1 MNVIRSCDKNE
12 TLMFICA
19 FWNNWI
25 NSTSIPQILAHFVTK
40 SLDQVLF
47 SDIIMEV
54 SNIHVF
60 NLPFPVYAF
69 VVILLV
75 VALLYCVVVFAYD
88 CCDAA
93 VVYHPVNGDR
103 LWYSR
108 LLSGLSCIIIGGEY
122 VDDVVLEIQPDYCC
136 SHFILSG
143 SRFVIS
149 DLFFGILIFMRT
161 GWLSFKDLIISSFS
175 SGCFCR
181 LFIFSCNHILF
192 FMCCML
198 ESILKHSTDSSR
210 V

>member
-108 LLSGLSCIIIGGEY
+108 LLSGLSCIIIGGE
-122 VDDVVLEIQPDYCC
+122 CWWRR
-136 SHFILSG
+136 SG
-143 SRFVIS
+143 NTTGLLLLAFYTFWIS
-149 DLFFGILIFMRT
+149 
-161 GWLSFKDLIISSFS
+161 
-175 SGCFCR
+175 FCNFW
-181 LFIFSCNHILF
+181 FIFWNFNIYEDGLSL
-192 FMCCML
+192 
-198 ESILKHSTDSSR
+198 